1 MTGESAMVWIFL
13 DRGELERLMEAEAG
27 YVERQAPAQSQPRE
41 YDDRSS
47 HGQHPKRKKSFLSEI
62 FE

>member
-1 MTGESAMVWIFL
+1 
-13 DRGELERLMEAEAG
+13 MEAEAG
-27 YVERQAPAQSQPRE
+27 YVERQAPPQPQQRE
-41 YDDRSS
+41 SDDRSS